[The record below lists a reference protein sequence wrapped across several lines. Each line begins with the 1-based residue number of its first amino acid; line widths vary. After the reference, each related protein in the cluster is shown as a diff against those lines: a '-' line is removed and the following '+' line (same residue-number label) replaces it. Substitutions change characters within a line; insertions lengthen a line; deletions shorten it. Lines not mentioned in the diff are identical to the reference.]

1 MNPIS
6 EHRVGELPVFSINI
20 LHIFQD
26 GRQGT
31 SSFTAC
37 ADAATTRTA
46 ALEVGTFCSPCL
58 ACSNAERLG
67 GSGWMYLVLSCLF
80 PCVAMCLLRGR
91 ARSRLEITGD
101 SDEPDCLGPLG
112 PLGDCCAGFCC
123 TLCVNCQVRFEGKIL
138 VQRKGPFPVV
148 VMFPFGM

>member
-1 MNPIS
+1 MAGDKFIHGLCGCSDNDKNCC
-6 EHRVGELPVFSINI
+6 L
-20 LHIFQD
+20 
-26 GRQGT
+26 
-31 SSFTAC
+31 
-37 ADAATTRTA
+37 
-46 ALEVGTFCSPCL
+46 GTFCSPCL

-112 PLGDCCAGFCC
+112 PLGPLGDCCAGFCC